1 MTEHVIA
8 KLQEYKVEMDYQNID
23 FSMRKDIVTMY
34 SKLLTDK
41 KSPPERK
48 RNWTGLNPDHPKST

>member
-48 RNWTGLNPDHPKST
+48 RK